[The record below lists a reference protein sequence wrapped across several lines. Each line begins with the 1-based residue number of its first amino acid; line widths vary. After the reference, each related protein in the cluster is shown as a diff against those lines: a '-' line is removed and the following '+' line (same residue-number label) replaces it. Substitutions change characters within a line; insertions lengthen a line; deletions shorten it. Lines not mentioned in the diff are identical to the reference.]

1 MAEQDLNAIA
11 FPTFDQAQMARIE
24 KYSSGASKKFQA
36 GQALFHVG
44 DRDVEFFV
52 IKSGEVEIVDESG
65 DQPKTMMTVGAG
77 QFTGDVGHLTGN
89 PKVVSGIA
97 KTDCEVCEISV
108 EALRGLLNQDPRLSD
123 LILQAFI
130 ARRQVMRESGDFI
143 GLRVIGSRYSRDTF
157 RVRDFLAKNPR
168 TLSGA
173 MLNICFAASRCSG
186 GCLSRNS

>member
-11 FPTFDQAQMARIE
+11 FPTFDEAQMARIE
-24 KYSSGASKKFQA
+24 KYASGTPKKFQA

-97 KTDCEVCEISV
+97 KTDCEVYQISV
-108 EALRGLLNQDPRLSD
+108 ETLRGLLNQDPRLSD

-130 ARRQVMRESGDFI
+130 ARRQENRVLFTWLDLEGDPA
-143 GLRVIGSRYSRDTF
+143 LSQVIEQFGVSEAETPI
-157 RVRDFLAKNPR
+157 VA
-168 TLSGA
+168 
-173 MLNICFAASRCSG
+173 CASRV
-186 GCLSRNS
+186 LLRNPSNLELAEAIG